1 MQEMAG
7 NYHAEIDTI
16 DKKKWYD
23 VIRNF
28 DDANIYQT
36 WAYDEIR
43 CGRKNI
49 SHMILKQDGK
59 IVAAAQLR
67 LARIPVM
74 NVGVAYCRW
83 GPLFKPMERDEHL
96 EAFAQAIRALRN
108 EYACRR
114 GLALRIYPFLFDD
127 ESEKY
132 LPVLKQEGFDPLGKG
147 KRDRTLIID
156 LRPKLEDL
164 RKGLNQKWR
173 NSLNRA
179 ERNGLEVIE
188 GDGDDFFEMFIEK
201 LYRPMVARKKFV
213 EPNDINEFRMMQQQ
227 LPHDFRM
234 KIILCR
240 LEGELC
246 AGSIFSAMGSLGV
259 YLFGATN
266 DVGMQS
272 NGSYLQQWRFIEW
285 MKERQFTRY
294 DLNGI
299 NPETNPG
306 TYKFKE
312 GLCGKNGKDVQFL
325 GQFQTCTSFLSS
337 LSVKIGEG
345 LLSNYQK
352 AKTAH
357 HDRRH
362 KNAQPP
368 LKSSPGRTI

>member
-1 MQEMAG
+1 MMWELSE
-7 NYHAEIDTI
+7 NYRAEIDSI
-16 DKKKWYD
+16 DKDKWYE

-36 WAYDEIR
+36 WAYDETR
-43 CGRKNI
+43 CSRKNV
-49 SHMILKQDGK
+49 SHLVLKKDGE

-74 NVGVAYCRW
+74 NAGVAYVRW
-83 GPLFKPMERDEHL
+83 GPLFKSKGRGEDL
-96 EAFAQAIRALRN
+96 EAFAHAIRALRN

-114 GLALRIYPFLFDD
+114 GLVLRIYPFLFDD
-127 ESEKY
+127 ETDKY
-132 LPVLKQEGFDPLGKG
+132 LPLLNQEGFEPLEDG

-156 LRPKLEDL
+156 LNPKLEDL

-173 NSLNRA
+173 NSLNRS

-188 GDGDDFFEMFIEK
+188 GDGDELFETFIEQ
-201 LYRPMVARKKFV
+201 LYRPMVARKKFA
-213 EPNDINEFRMMQQQ
+213 EPNDINEFRLIQKE
-227 LPHDFRM
+227 LPSAFKMR
-234 KIILCR
+234 IILCR
-240 LEGELC
+240 LNGQLC
-246 AGSIFSAMGSLGV
+246 AGSIFSATGRLGV

-285 MKERQFTRY
+285 MKDRNFTRY

-312 GLCGKNGKDVQFL
+312 GLCGKNGKDVHFL
-325 GQFQTCTSFLSS
+325 GQFQTCTSLLSS
-337 LSVKIGEG
+337 FSVKFGET

-352 AKTAH
+352 SKEALHGWKS
-357 HDRRH
+357 
-362 KNAQPP
+362 KNP
-368 LKSSPGRTI
+368 

>member
-1 MQEMAG
+1 MMRELAE
-7 NYHAEIDTI
+7 NYRVEIDSV
-16 DKKKWYD
+16 DKNSWYD
-23 VIRNF
+23 VLRNF

-36 WAYDEIR
+36 WAYDETR

-49 SHMILKQDGK
+49 SHMVLKKDEE

-67 LARIPVM
+67 LARIPVI
-74 NVGVAYCRW
+74 GAGAAYVRW
-83 GPLFKPMERDEHL
+83 GPLFRPKGATEDL
-96 EAFAQAIRALRN
+96 EAFSQAIRALRN

-114 GLALRIYPFLFDD
+114 GLVLRIYPFLFDD
-127 ESEKY
+127 ESERY
-132 LPVLKQEGFDPLGKG
+132 LPLLSQGGFKPLEGG

-188 GDGDDFFEMFIEK
+188 GDGDELFETFIEK
-201 LYRPMVARKKFV
+201 LYRPMVARKQFV
-213 EPNDINEFRMMQQQ
+213 EPNDINEFRLIQQK
-227 LPHDFRM
+227 LPPSFRM
-234 KIILCR
+234 RIILCR
-240 LEGELC
+240 LDGQLC
-246 AGSIFSAMGSLGV
+246 AGSIFSAIGSLGV

-285 MKERQFTRY
+285 MKEHNFISY

-312 GLCGKNGKDVQFL
+312 GLCGKNGRDVYFM
-325 GQFQTCTSFLSS
+325 GQFQTFTSLLSS
-337 LSVKIGEG
+337 LSVKFGES
-345 LLSNYQK
+345 LLSNYQRSK
-352 AKTAH
+352 EALQDWKS
-357 HDRRH
+357 
-362 KNAQPP
+362 KNQ
-368 LKSSPGRTI
+368 